1 MNFRKPALAAVII
14 TLVGLSAQA
23 QPQFQPQQEPL
34 IRLQSMDPAFDALVS
49 KDAKAEVLADG
60 FMWCEG
66 PVWIEKHKMLVFS
79 DVRKNI
85 IYKWTQEKGKE
96 VYLEPSGYTG
106 SIPRGGEMGSNG
118 LGLSPA
124 GELVIC
130 QNGNRQ
136 MAVMDAPL
144 DKPQPKYK
152 VLANN
157 YNGLKFDSPNDVTFL
172 DNGDIYFTDP
182 PYGLERNVGD
192 PLKEAKYQGVYRIAK
207 KDGKVTLLTTEIARP
222 NGIGIFPG
230 GKQILIANSDPANP
244 VWYIYDLDKDGLLA
258 NGRVFYKAAGQGFG
272 SPDGLK
278 IDKEG
283 NVFATGPGGVW
294 IFNKTGKLLGRIM
307 IDLLTSN
314 CSFSAD
320 QKTLYVT
327 NTNRVLK
334 IRLR

>member
-1 MNFRKPALAAVII
+1 MIIFMSLRKSALVAVLIGV
-14 TLVGLSAQA
+14 VGFSAQA
-23 QPQFQPQQEPL
+23 QSPKPL
-34 IRLQSMDPAFDALVS
+34 ITLKSIDPAFDALVN

-96 VYLEPSGYTG
+96 VYLKPSGYTG

-136 MAVMDAPL
+136 MAIMDAPL

-182 PYGLERNVGD
+182 PYGLEKNVDD
-192 PLKEAKYQGVYRIAK
+192 PLKEAKYQGVYRISK
-207 KDGKVTLLTTEIARP
+207 KDGKVTLLTTEVTRP
-222 NGIGIFPG
+222 NGIGVFPG
-230 GKQILIANSDPANP
+230 GKQILIANSDPGNP

-278 IDKEG
+278 IDKQG

-294 IFNKTGKLLGRIM
+294 IFNKTGKLLGQIM

-334 IRLR
+334 ITLK

>member
-1 MNFRKPALAAVII
+1 MNFCRSALVALVI
-14 TLVGLSAQA
+14 TLAGLSAQA
-23 QPQFQPQQEPL
+23 QFQFQPQQGGPL
-34 IRLQSMDPAFDALVS
+34 IKLKSMDAAFDALVS
-49 KDAKAEVLADG
+49 KDAKAEVLATG
-60 FMWCEG
+60 LMWCEG
-66 PVWIEKHKMLVFS
+66 PVWIEKHKTLVFS

-96 VYLEPSGYTG
+96 IYLEPSGYTG

-130 QNGNRQ
+130 QNGDRQ
-136 MAVMDAPL
+136 MAAMDAPL

-157 YNGLKFDSPNDVTFL
+157 YLN
-172 DNGDIYFTDP
+172 NGDIYFTDP
-182 PYGLERNVGD
+182 PYGLEKNVGD
-192 PLKEAKYQGVYRIAK
+192 PLKEAKYQGVYRISK
-207 KDGKVTLLTTEIARP
+207 KDGKVTLLTTEVTRP
-222 NGIGIFPG
+222 NGIGVFPG
-230 GKQILIANSDPANP
+230 ETQILIANSDPANP
-244 VWYIYDLDKDGLLA
+244 VWYIYDLDKNGLLA
-258 NGRVFYKAAGQGFG
+258 NQRVFYKPTGQGFG

-278 IDKEG
+278 IDKQG

-294 IFNKTGKLLGRIM
+294 IFNKDGKLLGQIM

-334 IRLR
+334 ISLR